1 MFLSAPAKNSRFAA
15 IIADLM
21 TATEYEALLI
31 KCETT
36 RLQYPPDS
44 VHYRRV
50 TEQIQ
55 KLLSTIA
62 YLKKR
67 EAEKC
72 GKK

>member
-1 MFLSAPAKNSRFAA
+1 
-15 IIADLM
+15 M

>member
-1 MFLSAPAKNSRFAA
+1 
-15 IIADLM
+15 M
-21 TATEYEALLI
+21 TAAEYEALL
-31 KCETT
+31 KQCETT
-36 RLQYPPDS
+36 RLQYPPES
-44 VHYRRV
+44 VQYGRI

-55 KLLSTIA
+55 RLLATIA